1 MSPLRLKAVLLA
13 GQARLPKIGT
23 KAGAPKEPHLL
34 KLRQQALQRLLPSLR
49 TSEERH
55 SCHLM
60 LQHGNL
66 LLTMPEIDF
75 RAYLRGEARS
85 TYMQAMHD
93 ADALLSVGR
102 PSRSESLEAAKAM
115 RKRLQSEYMKALFRL
130 SPLGRD
136 RFVQILALDVAEDN
150 RLAACNAELKRI
162 ERVILNE
169 HPRVQRDL
177 DDFMNSGDRT
187 REEGV
192 AHVTRLFN
200 ATTPKSR

>member
-34 KLRQQALQRLLPSLR
+34 KLRQLALQRLLPSLE
-49 TSEERH
+49 TIEERH

-60 LQHGNL
+60 LQHDNL

-85 TYMQAMHD
+85 TYTQAMHD

-115 RKRLQSEYMKALFRL
+115 RKRLQSEYLKALFRL

-136 RFVQILALDVAEDN
+136 RSCRSWRSTSRKTTGLPPATRSSNESS
-150 RLAACNAELKRI
+150 
-162 ERVILNE
+162 ERFLTNIPE
-169 HPRVQRDL
+169 
-177 DDFMNSGDRT
+177 SS
-187 REEGV
+187 
-192 AHVTRLFN
+192 
-200 ATTPKSR
+200 ATWTIS